1 MNKCTFMG
9 RVSSE
14 IAVYQK
20 EDKISIRFNMALNVY
35 NAKERKNESEFIR
48 CVAFG
53 KNAENINKFFHKGSP
68 ILIESHVST
77 RPYEKD
83 GVTRY
88 NTDFVVDH
96 FEFPPQDKS
105 QNSQSQGESA
115 PAPAAPAPGSPA
127 PAPSAP
133 AQSAPAPAM
142 PDDGFMN
149 IDDSGL
155 PWN

>member
-14 IAVYQK
+14 ITVYQK

-35 NAKERKNESEFIR
+35 NAKEKKNESEFIR

-68 ILIESHVST
+68 ILIESHVSNGS
-77 RPYEKD
+77 YEKD
-83 GVTRY
+83 GITRY
-88 NTDFVVDH
+88 TTDFVVDH

-115 PAPAAPAPGSPA
+115 PAPAAPAPGAPA
-127 PAPSAP
+127 PAP
-133 AQSAPAPAM
+133 SAPAPAM

>member
-1 MNKCTFMG
+1 MG
-9 RVSSE
+9 YSV
-14 IAVYQK
+14 QK
-20 EDKISIRFNMALNVY
+20 LGGD
-35 NAKERKNESEFIR
+35 
-48 CVAFG
+48 
-53 KNAENINKFFHKGSP
+53 KGSP
-68 ILIESHVST
+68 ILIESHVSNGS
-77 RPYEKD
+77 YEKD

-88 NTDFVVDH
+88 TTDFVVDH

-115 PAPAAPAPGSPA
+115 PAPAAQAPGAPA
-127 PAPSAP
+127 PAP
-133 AQSAPAPAM
+133 SAPAPAM